1 MTVRLSTGLRDK
13 LLNGGASG
21 GLKNA
26 LNLGFIAIYSG
37 PQPLT
42 ADSAASGT
50 LLGTVSVGGAGT
62 GLTFGNSASGTIAKT
77 PAEDWKFVGIAD
89 GTAGWFR
96 FYPAAGNPALAS
108 STEARIDGNIATSGG
123 DLNISNIA
131 VKIGV
136 PNTVDVFHFTMPA
149 Q

>member
-26 LNLGFIAIYSG
+26 FNLGFIAIYSG

-77 PAEDWKFVGIAD
+77 PAEDWKFVGLAD

-96 FYPAAGNPALAS
+96 FYPAAGNPALS
-108 STEARIDGNIATSGG
+108 SATEARIDGNIATSGG

-136 PNTVDVFHFTMPA
+136 PNTVDVFQFTMPA

>member
-26 LNLGFIAIYSG
+26 LSLGFIAIYSG

-50 LLGTVSVGGAGT
+50 LLGTVSVGGAGV
-62 GLTFGNSASGTIAKT
+62 GLTFGNSVSGTIAKT
-77 PAEDWKFVGIAD
+77 PAEDWKFTGLVD

-96 FYPAAGNPALAS
+96 FYPAAGNPALS
-108 STEARIDGNIATSGG
+108 SATEARIDGSIASSGG

-136 PNTVDVFHFTMPA
+136 PSTVDVFQFTMPA

>member
-50 LLGTVSVGGAGT
+50 LLGTVSVGGTGT
-62 GLTFGNSASGTIAKT
+62 GLTFGNSVSGTIAKA
-77 PAEDWKFVGIAD
+77 PAEDWKFTGLVD

-96 FYPAAGNPALAS
+96 FYPAAGNPALS
-108 STEARIDGNIATSGG
+108 SATEARIDGSIASSGG

-136 PNTVDVFHFTMPA
+136 PSTVDVFQFTMPA

>member
-1 MTVRLSTGLRDK
+1 MRDK

-42 ADSAASGT
+42 GDSAATGT

-77 PAEDWKFVGIAD
+77 PAEDWKFVGLAD
-89 GTAGWFR
+89 GTAGWWR

-108 STEARIDGNIATSGG
+108 TTEARIDGSVANSGG
-123 DLNISNIA
+123 DLNITNIA
-131 VKIGV
+131 VKTGV
-136 PNTVDVFHFTMPA
+136 PNTADVFQFTMPA